1 MRSPERYMEIQLLAD
16 ALIASCDG
24 GESYTE
30 DIKALTL
37 EECKVLDG
45 MALECAVVPS
55 MVRRKRNEG

>member
-1 MRSPERYMEIQLLAD
+1 MEIQLLAD